1 MTIEVFNEVCIL
13 LTTYLVI
20 VFSNYVK
27 TDKIKRNA
35 GWVYFGLIIFMVA
48 VNYAFNIT
56 ELINLKIREKNK
68 AAY

>member
-1 MTIEVFNEVCIL
+1 MTIEVFNKVCIL

-20 VFSNYVK
+20 FSNYVK
-27 TDKIKRNA
+27 TDNIKRNA
-35 GWVYFGLIIFMVA
+35 GWVYFGLIILMVA

-56 ELINLKIREKNK
+56 ELIKLKILEQKK

>member
-27 TDKIKRNA
+27 TDNIKRKA
-35 GWVYFGLIIFMVA
+35 GWVYFGLIIFMVV

-56 ELINLKIREKNK
+56 ELIKLKILEKKK